1 MSTTAGQQNSNEMDP
16 ENSGSLTLKDVYKML
31 EKEIETPTLQSLEPD
46 TFQKIAEAL
55 GSLKGHAYEGIEA
68 KVRDKMVEMLATSS
82 CLMIE
87 TRQSKMSSG
96 DEPLDYSKLTDE
108 EKYILD
114 SKRESNKRIDEVI
127 AALVKGRPKVLES
140 ISARMRSKQIVVR
153 FLKPIEAFVGI
164 DMNKYG
170 PYEQEDV
177 ATLPFENARSIIDGG
192 GAMKHVLNNSEK
204 NKLCRIYH

>member
-1 MSTTAGQQNSNEMDP
+1 MSTTAGQRNSNEMDA
-16 ENSGSLTLKDVYKML
+16 ENSGSLALKDVYRML
-31 EKEIETPTLQSLEPD
+31 EKEVETPTLQSIEPD

-68 KVRDKMVEMLATSS
+68 KLRDKMVEMLATSS

-192 GAMKHVLNNSEK
+192 GAIEA
-204 NKLCRIYH
+204 CIE

>member
-1 MSTTAGQQNSNEMDP
+1 MSTTAGQQNSNEMDS

-140 ISARMRSKQIVVR
+140 ISARMRSKQLVVR

-192 GAMKHVLNNSEK
+192 GAIEA
-204 NKLCRIYH
+204 CIE

>member
-1 MSTTAGQQNSNEMDP
+1 MSTTAGQQNSNEMDS

-68 KVRDKMVEMLATSS
+68 KVRDEMVEMLATSS

-192 GAMKHVLNNSEK
+192 GAIEA
-204 NKLCRIYH
+204 CIE

>member
-1 MSTTAGQQNSNEMDP
+1 MSTTAGQRNSNEMDA
-16 ENSGSLTLKDVYKML
+16 ENSGSLALKDVYRML
-31 EKEIETPTLQSLEPD
+31 EKEVETPTLQSIEPD

-55 GSLKGHAYEGIEA
+55 GTLKGQAYEGVEA
-68 KVRDKMVEMLATSS
+68 KVRDRMVEMLAASS
-82 CLMIE
+82 CLMIV
-87 TRQSKMSSG
+87 TRQAKISSG

-108 EKYILD
+108 EKYVLD
-114 SKRESNKRIDEVI
+114 GKRELNKRIDEVM
-127 AALVKGRPKVLES
+127 AALVKGRSKVLES

-177 ATLPFENARSIIDGG
+177 ASLPFENARSIIDGG
-192 GAMKHVLNNSEK
+192 GAIEACVE
-204 NKLCRIYH
+204 

>member
-1 MSTTAGQQNSNEMDP
+1 MSTTAGQQNSNEMDA

-31 EKEIETPTLQSLEPD
+31 EKEIETPALQSLDPD

-55 GSLKGHAYEGIEA
+55 GGLKGQAYEGIEA
-68 KVRDKMVEMLATSS
+68 KVRDEMVEMLATSS

-192 GAMKHVLNNSEK
+192 GAIEA
-204 NKLCRIYH
+204 CIE

>member
-192 GAMKHVLNNSEK
+192 GAIEA
-204 NKLCRIYH
+204 CIE

>member
-1 MSTTAGQQNSNEMDP
+1 MSTTAGQQNSNEMDS

-31 EKEIETPTLQSLEPD
+31 EKEIETPTLQSIEPD

-55 GSLKGHAYEGIEA
+55 GSLKGQAYEGIEA

-192 GAMKHVLNNSEK
+192 GAIEA
-204 NKLCRIYH
+204 CIE